1 MHGDEFKLASLD
13 FMGTTA
19 ELEAKAKAAVI
30 AAGSDFTPPP
40 RQEGADGSGAVRVT
54 VDRQGTVVEVQI
66 GREWRDKLKAAEF
79 PAALLAA
86 YHAAAA
92 RAIEVEGL
100 ARLVAE
106 QSMTPQEREAQERQ
120 RSAQVRAGLDY
131 SPPEDDRAW
140 LAATWGKIYELDEKL
155 HNLSRPDPTEQ
166 QQTRVPSPQGY
177 LVLTHRGTTITAIT
191 GDAERIAA
199 ADQQRLRTEALA
211 IFRVAQHAARPAAPQ
226 EGK

>member
-54 VDRQGTVVEVQI
+54 VDRQGTVVEVQV
-66 GREWRDKLKAAEF
+66 GREWRDRLKAADF

-92 RAIEVEGL
+92 RAIEIEGL

-106 QSMTPQEREAQERQ
+106 QGKTPQEREAQERQ

-155 HNLSRPDPTEQ
+155 HQLSRPDPTE

-177 LVLTHRGTTITAIT
+177 LVLTHRGATITAIT
-191 GDAERIAA
+191 GDAERIAS

-211 IFRVAQHAARPAAPQ
+211 IFRAAQHAAQHSA
-226 EGK
+226 